1 MSALGHKRTLKR
13 LHPMS
18 AIPPKAD
25 IVGRCWMSALC
36 QTETFR
42 TPSFFGPRLNLS
54 PGSVT
59 ALGEGQKS
67 ESIRRGAR
75 GGGGLGPKM
84 GEADYER
91 R

>member
-1 MSALGHKRTLKR
+1 VPKGD
-13 LHPMS
+13 
-18 AIPPKAD
+18 IPHA
-25 IVGRCWMSALC
+25 V
-36 QTETFR
+36 
-42 TPSFFGPRLNLS
+42 FFGPRLNLS

-67 ESIRRGAR
+67 ESTCRGAR
-75 GGGGLGPKM
+75 GGGGLGAKM